1 MKTSLAKP
9 VMLGL
14 GLAHLGVP
22 AGMADEG
29 QGKSPSYVLETG
41 DEFATPGAMFQYLRT
56 RDDGLAT
63 GNPKA
68 IVDAY
73 PDEFETVGDLIHQKR
88 EAAE

>member
-1 MKTSLAKP
+1 MKIAPTKSLL
-9 VMLGL
+9 LGL
-14 GLAHLGVP
+14 GLALLAAP
-22 AGMADEG
+22 AGIADEG
-29 QGKSPSYVLETG
+29 NGNSPSYVLEDGT
-41 DEFATPGAMFQYLRT
+41 EFATPGAMFQHLRT
-56 RDDGLAT
+56 RDDGQAA